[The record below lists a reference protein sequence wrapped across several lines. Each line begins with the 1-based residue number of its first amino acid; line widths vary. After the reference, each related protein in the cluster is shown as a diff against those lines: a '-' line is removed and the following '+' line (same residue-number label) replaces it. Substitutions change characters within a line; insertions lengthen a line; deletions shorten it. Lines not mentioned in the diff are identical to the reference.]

1 MKTKNDLINKSCYEV
16 QNLKQMFQV
25 KDVVT
30 YENPMEL
37 SRKFSEV
44 FYNKLVLLGVP
55 ENEVSN
61 YDALLCGFLKWVFED
76 TYITPSLNE
85 NASDADINF
94 YNYLMELDPSKGF
107 YLYGNTGVGKTTFL
121 DAITLALAET
131 RLFKF
136 NSHSVR
142 EIDFC
147 PIKVS
152 AGEILRIHQSYGYEG
167 KRDYGSF
174 KPGINTLMS
183 PGDPYNEFHEPCTR
197 YDNMKTF
204 GQLPIMDRFGSLYT
218 CYPVLYIDDFMWG
231 NTGEQSSYFGNKTN
245 VLEEIVKT
253 RCDNDLITFITS
265 NVKPGSMSD
274 ATIDRMRENFNVICF
289 DRTESFRK

>member
-1 MKTKNDLINKSCYEV
+1 MKTRNDLEGKSLNDV
-16 QNLKQMFQV
+16 QSLKQMFQV
-25 KDVVT
+25 KNINSS
-30 YENPMEL
+30 ENRIEQSM
-37 SRKFSEV
+37 KFAEV
-44 FYNKLVLLGVP
+44 FYKKLVLLGVP

-61 YDALLCGFLKWVFED
+61 YSSLLCGFLKWVYED
-76 TYITPSLNE
+76 DCITLTFDE
-85 NASDADINF
+85 KASESEVSF
-94 YNYLMELDPSKGF
+94 YQYVMNLDPSKGL

-121 DAITLALAET
+121 DAITLSLAET

-136 NSHSVR
+136 YSHSVR

-152 AGEILRIHQSYGYEG
+152 AEEILRIYKDYGYEG
-167 KRDYGSF
+167 KREINSF
-174 KPGINTLMS
+174 RPGINTLMS
-183 PGDPYNEFHEPCTR
+183 PGDPYNSLHEPCTR

-204 GQLPIMDRFGSLYT
+204 GRLPVMDRFGLLYT

-231 NTGEQSSYFGNKTN
+231 NTSEQSSHYGHRTN

-253 RCDNDLITFITS
+253 RCDNDMITFITS
-265 NVKPGSMSD
+265 NVKPDSMSD